1 MRAKRCVRGAR
12 VIESPPA
19 MPTTEQ
25 TLRAAVEVAFP
36 GGDGIPAGL
45 DVNADVHIREALDG
59 ILPGSVD
66 LLAALLDAQAAELGA
81 AEGFAS
87 LSFDDRTKVFKAMLD
102 EDIADVRELAEA
114 VLLFG
119 AGAIFS
125 EWSGY
130 DRTTRELR
138 PPTAWSALGFPGPS
152 RGHPVYR
159 TMSR

>member
-1 MRAKRCVRGAR
+1 MASTD
-12 VIESPPA
+12 E
-19 MPTTEQ
+19 

-45 DVNADVHIREALDG
+45 DVNADKHVRDALDLF
-59 ILPGSVD
+59 LPGSAD

-87 LSFDDRTKVFKAMLD
+87 LSLDDRAQVFRAMLD
-102 EDIADVRELAEA
+102 EDTADVRELAEA

-130 DRTTRELR
+130 DRETAELR
-138 PPTAWSALGFPGPS
+138 PPTAWSAMGFPGPS
-152 RGHPVYR
+152 RGHPIYR
-159 TMSR
+159 AVSK